1 MTRKIVIFTERT
13 KEKRTYLVDF
23 RQSQLYQYLP
33 DIYIF
38 IQSKAR
44 FYKIKKM
51 MQSANRIK
59 YKKITNYILTRKEN
73 KSYVCGKKR
82 FNETWF

>member
-1 MTRKIVIFTERT
+1 MARKIIIFERF
-13 KEKRTYLVDF
+13 KMDNDYLIDF
-23 RQSQLYQYLP
+23 RNEKSLYKHFP

-38 IQSKAR
+38 LQSKAR

-59 YKKITNYILTRKEN
+59 YKK
-73 KSYVCGKKR
+73 
-82 FNETWF
+82 

>member
-1 MTRKIVIFTERT
+1 MTRKIVIFTGRT
-13 KEKRTYLVDF
+13 EKNQTYLVDF
-23 RQSQLYQYLP
+23 RQAPEIYQYLS

-38 IQSKAR
+38 LQSKAR

-59 YKKITNYILTRKEN
+59 YKNNQLYFNTK
-73 KSYVCGKKR
+73 GK
-82 FNETWF
+82 

>member
-1 MTRKIVIFTERT
+1 MFKSNKAESIGGLLGVTRKIVIFTECT

-23 RQSQLYQYLP
+23 RQSQLYQYLS

-38 IQSKAR
+38 LQSKAR

-59 YKKITNYILTRKEN
+59 YKK
-73 KSYVCGKKR
+73 
-82 FNETWF
+82 

>member
-1 MTRKIVIFTERT
+1 MIRKIVIFTERT

-38 IQSKAR
+38 LQSKAR
-44 FYKIKKM
+44 FYKIKK
-51 MQSANRIK
+51 
-59 YKKITNYILTRKEN
+59 
-73 KSYVCGKKR
+73 
-82 FNETWF
+82 